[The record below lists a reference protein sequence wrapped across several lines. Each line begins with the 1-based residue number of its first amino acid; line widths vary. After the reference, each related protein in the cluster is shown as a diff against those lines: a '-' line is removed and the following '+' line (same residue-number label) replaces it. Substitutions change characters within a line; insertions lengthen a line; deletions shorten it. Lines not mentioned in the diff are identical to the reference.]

1 MKRITLTL
9 LLTLVVTALAV
20 AGNYGT
26 DHYALG
32 EFKLAKKW
40 FEQNLTQQP
49 AEAHYYL
56 GEFAWKD
63 GDTKAAADHYNQ
75 GLKADPLYPFNMVGK
90 GKTLLKSN
98 PKEAALLFKNA
109 LKKNKKNVAL
119 HLAIVEAYKA
129 NGMTEAADK
138 QMGAARKAG
147 KNSPILYIFDGD
159 QILAGDSETKVGDA
173 ASKYSQAIYF
183 DPENTVAQI
192 KYAQVYLL
200 TKSLDIPIET
210 LKKVLAEHPD
220 YTIAYRDLATAYSK
234 KGVYPSAIENFKIY
248 FEAADYTVNDI
259 SRFASVY
266 YFTDQYESSMKLINE
281 GLAIEPDHFVLN
293 RLRMYNASKS
303 KDTLGLD
310 YAKKFFSLRA
320 GADEESKFIYQDD
333 LAYATILADA
343 GRSEEAIAVYNKI
356 LTNQNERIDK
366 ELVYKEIASS
376 YTKMKEYAKAGETYQ
391 SYIEYLGRDY
401 TEANIFFMQGTSYY
415 YAASSVRKDTTDA
428 GKALLKEYVTLADSA
443 FAQTCRLSPDSYV
456 GYQWRGNVNALLE
469 PQPTEGLAKPHYE
482 AAISIILKKIEEGEE
497 MSSSY
502 RSQLLRGYQYM
513 SVYYF
518 MNDDKENAT
527 LYCNKVLELNP
538 EEAVAKAILEEYK
551 NQETASK

>member
-1 MKRITLTL
+1 M
-9 LLTLVVTALAV
+9 
-20 AGNYGT
+20 
-26 DHYALG
+26 
-32 EFKLAKKW
+32 
-40 FEQNLTQQP
+40 
-49 AEAHYYL
+49 
-56 GEFAWKD
+56 
-63 GDTKAAADHYNQ
+63 
-75 GLKADPLYPFNMVGK
+75 
-90 GKTLLKSN
+90 
-98 PKEAALLFKNA
+98 
-109 LKKNKKNVAL
+109 
-119 HLAIVEAYKA
+119 
-129 NGMTEAADK
+129 
-138 QMGAARKAG
+138 
-147 KNSPILYIFDGD
+147 
-159 QILAGDSETKVGDA
+159 
-173 ASKYSQAIYF
+173 
-183 DPENTVAQI
+183 
-192 KYAQVYLL
+192 
-200 TKSLDIPIET
+200 
-210 LKKVLAEHPD
+210 
-220 YTIAYRDLATAYSK
+220 
-234 KGVYPSAIENFKIY
+234 
-248 FEAADYTVNDI
+248 
-259 SRFASVY
+259 
-266 YFTDQYESSMKLINE
+266 
-281 GLAIEPDHFVLN
+281 
-293 RLRMYNASKS
+293 
-303 KDTLGLD
+303 
-310 YAKKFFSLRA
+310 
-320 GADEESKFIYQDD
+320 
-333 LAYATILADA
+333 
-343 GRSEEAIAVYNKI
+343 
-356 LTNQNERIDK
+356 
-366 ELVYKEIASS
+366 ASS